1 MSPPVQPV
9 ADVDALPQAV
19 DVVVVGA
26 GIAGV
31 AAAYELARKGH
42 RVAVIEKGVVSGEQS
57 SRNWGWCR
65 QQNRDLREL
74 PLSMWGLRRWEELAA
89 ETGRDLGFRRTGL
102 VYVTDKPGD
111 LAEWERW
118 GETAR
123 PFQMQTRMLTAAE
136 AEALTPGSRGGWLG
150 GLQSPT
156 DGRAEP
162 SLAVPGLAEAARA
175 LGATIHQNCAVRG
188 FHMEA
193 GRLKGVVTER
203 GLVRADAVL
212 LAGGVWTGLMMRRH
226 GLRFVQ
232 ASVRSTSFATVPA
245 PAVTEGG
252 LALPGVTLRRRL
264 DGGFT
269 VGMSGR
275 GLMEVSLQG
284 LRYAGPFWQTFKKR
298 RAGLAITVGRS
309 FVDGPEGLAR
319 WSMDAQTPFERN
331 RTLDPPPERRLIEA
345 GLASMGAAY
354 PTLKGIA
361 VARSWGGQV
370 DMTPDAIPVIS
381 PVEPVPGLFVSAGF
395 SGHGFGIGPA
405 AGRLAAD
412 LVAGDAPI
420 VDPHPYRYSRMTDGT
435 DLGAPGMI

>member
-1 MSPPVQPV
+1 MSPLAERIKNDPT
-9 ADVDALPQAV
+9 LPAAV

-26 GIAGV
+26 GIAGI
-31 AAAYELARKGH
+31 AAAYELARKG
-42 RVAVIEKGVVSGEQS
+42 RSVAVVEKGVVSGEQS

-74 PLSMWGLRRWEELAA
+74 PLSMWALRRWGELGR

-102 VYVTDKPGD
+102 VYTTNKPED
-111 LAEWERW
+111 LAEWSRW
-118 GETAR
+118 GESAR
-123 PFQMQTRMLTAAE
+123 PFQMQTRMLTGAE

-150 GLQSPT
+150 GLHSPT
-156 DGRAEP
+156 DGVAEP
-162 SLAVPGLAEAARA
+162 SLAVPALAEAARA
-175 LGATIHQNCAVRG
+175 LGATIHQGCAVRG
-188 FHMEA
+188 FHLEA

-212 LAGGVWTGLMMRRH
+212 LAGGAWTGLLMRRH
-226 GLRFVQ
+226 GLRFIQ
-232 ASVRSTSFATVPA
+232 ASVRSTSFATVPV

-252 LALPGVTLRRRL
+252 LALPGVALRRRQ
-264 DGGFT
+264 DGGYT

-284 LRYAGPFWQTFKKR
+284 LRYAKPFWPMFKKR
-298 RAGLAITVGRS
+298 RAGLAITFGRS

-319 WSMDAQTPFERN
+319 WSMDAETPFERI

-354 PTLKGIA
+354 PALKGVA

-370 DMTPDAIPVIS
+370 DMTPDALPVIS
-381 PVEPVPGLFVSAGF
+381 PVDPMPGLFVSAGF

-412 LVAGDAPI
+412 LVTGDAPI
-420 VDPHPYRYSRMTDGT
+420 VDPLPFRYSRMTDGT
-435 DLGAPGMI
+435 DLGAPGMM

>member
-9 ADVDALPQAV
+9 ASDAALPQAV

-26 GIAGV
+26 GIAGI

-42 RVAVIEKGVVSGEQS
+42 SVAVIEKGVVSGEQS

-65 QQNRDLREL
+65 AQNRDIREL
-74 PLSMWGLRRWEELAA
+74 PLAMWGLRRWEELSV

-102 VYVTDKPGD
+102 VYATDRRAD
-111 LAEWERW
+111 LAEWDRW
-118 GETAR
+118 GEAAR
-123 PFQMQTRMLTAAE
+123 PFQMQTRMLSGAE
-136 AEALTPGSRGGWLG
+136 AEALTPGSRGGWTG
-150 GLQSPT
+150 GIHSPT

-162 SLAVPGLAEAARA
+162 SLAVPALAEAARV
-175 LGATIHQNCAVRG
+175 LGVTIHQKCAVRG
-188 FHMEA
+188 FHIEA

-212 LAGGVWTGLMMRRH
+212 VAGGTWTGLLMRRY

-264 DGGFT
+264 DGGYT
-269 VGMSGR
+269 IGMSGR
-275 GLMEVSLQG
+275 GLMEVSPQG
-284 LRYAGPFWQTFKKR
+284 LRYAKPFWSTFKKR

-309 FVDGPEGLAR
+309 FFDGPEGFAR
-319 WSMDAQTPFERN
+319 WSMDAETPFERM
-331 RTLDPPPERRLIEA
+331 RTLDPPPEQRLIRA
-345 GLASMGAAY
+345 GLESLGKAY
-354 PTLKGIA
+354 PALKGIA

-381 PVEPVPGLFVSAGF
+381 AVDPLPGLFVSAGY

-420 VDPHPYRYSRMTDGT
+420 VDPHPYRYSRMTDGS
-435 DLGAPGMI
+435 DLGAPGMM

>member
-9 ADVDALPQAV
+9 VNDAALPHAV

-26 GIAGV
+26 GIAGI
-31 AAAYELARKGH
+31 AAAYELARKG
-42 RVAVIEKGVVSGEQS
+42 RSVAVIEKGVVSGEQS

-65 QQNRDLREL
+65 AQNRDLREL
-74 PLSMWGLRRWEELAA
+74 PLAMWGMRRWEELAA

-102 VYVTDKPGD
+102 VYATDRPGD

-118 GETAR
+118 GESAR
-123 PFQMQTRMLTAAE
+123 PFQMQTRMLSGAE
-136 AEALTPGSRGGWLG
+136 AEALTPGSRGGWIG
-150 GLQSPT
+150 GLHSPN

-162 SLAVPGLAEAARA
+162 SMAVPALADAARA
-175 LGATIHQNCAVRG
+175 LGVTIHQECAVRG
-188 FHMEA
+188 LHREA

-212 LAGGVWTGLMMRRH
+212 LAGGVWTGLMLRRY

-252 LALPGVTLRRRL
+252 LALPNVTMRRRL
-264 DGGFT
+264 DGGYT
-269 VGMSGR
+269 IGMSGR
-275 GLMEVSLQG
+275 GLMEVSPQG
-284 LRYAGPFWQTFKKR
+284 LMYAKPFWSTFLKR
-298 RAGLAITVGRS
+298 RAGLAITIGRS
-309 FVDGPEGLAR
+309 FFDGPEGFAR
-319 WSMDAQTPFERN
+319 WSMEAKTPFERM
-331 RTLDPPPERRLIEA
+331 RRLDPPPEQRLIRD
-345 GLASMGAAY
+345 GLDSLGKAY
-354 PTLKGIA
+354 PALKGIA

-381 PVEPVPGLFVSAGF
+381 AIDPMPGLFVSSGF

-412 LVAGDAPI
+412 IVAGDPPI

-435 DLGAPGMI
+435 DLGTPGMI

>member
-1 MSPPVQPV
+1 MSPPVHPV
-9 ADVDALPQAV
+9 AGDPALPHAV

-26 GIAGV
+26 GMAGV

-42 RVAVIEKGVVSGEQS
+42 RVAVIEKGTVSGEQS

-65 QQNRDLREL
+65 QQNRDVREL
-74 PLSMWGLRRWEELAA
+74 PLAMWGLRRWGELAA

-102 VYVTDKPGD
+102 VYATDRPGD
-111 LAEWERW
+111 LADWERW
-118 GETAR
+118 GGAAR
-123 PFQMQTRMLTAAE
+123 PFQMQSRMLSGAE
-136 AEALTPGSRGGWLG
+136 AEALTPGSRGGWIG
-150 GLQSPT
+150 GVHSPT

-162 SLAVPGLAEAARA
+162 SLAVPALAEAARA
-175 LGATIHQNCAVRG
+175 LGATVHQGCAVRG
-188 FHMEA
+188 FHVEA
-193 GRLKGVVTER
+193 GRLRGVVTER

-212 LAGGVWTGLMMRRH
+212 LAGGTWTGLMMRRH
-226 GLRFVQ
+226 GHRFVQ

-252 LALPGVTLRRRL
+252 VALPGVTLRRRL
-264 DGGFT
+264 DGGYT

-284 LRYAGPFWQTFKKR
+284 LRYAKPFWQTFLKR
-298 RAGLAITVGRS
+298 RAGLAVTVGRS
-309 FVDGPEGLAR
+309 LFDGPEGLAR
-319 WSMDAQTPFERN
+319 WSMDAETPFERV

-345 GLASMGAAY
+345 GLASLGAAY
-354 PTLKGIA
+354 PALTGIA

-370 DMTPDAIPVIS
+370 DVTPDAIPVIS
-381 PVEPVPGLFVSAGF
+381 AVDPLPGLFVSAGF

-420 VDPHPYRYSRMTDGT
+420 VDPHPFRYGRMTDGT
-435 DLGAPGMI
+435 DLGAPGLL